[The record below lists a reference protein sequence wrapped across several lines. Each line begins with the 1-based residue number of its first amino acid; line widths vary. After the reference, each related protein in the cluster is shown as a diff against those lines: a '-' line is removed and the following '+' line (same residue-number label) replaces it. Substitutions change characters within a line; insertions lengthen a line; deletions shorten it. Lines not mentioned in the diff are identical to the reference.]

1 MVDTAAVN
9 AAVAVSRGGE
19 AAATLE
25 VLRHKKDQEQKL
37 AGLGLERK
45 QRWRG
50 LWQKRRQWQRRWRS

>member
-1 MVDTAAVN
+1 MAAVVDTAAVN

-37 AGLGLERK
+37 AGLGLERR
-45 QRWRG
+45 QWWQN
-50 LWQKRRQWQRRWRS
+50 LWKKRRH

>member
-37 AGLGLERK
+37 AGLGLERR
-45 QRWRG
+45 QWWQN
-50 LWQKRRQWQRRWRS
+50 LWKKRRH